1 MKDKL
6 FIDTSTISPAATKL
20 LSDKLTQQGA
30 ILIDAPVS
38 GGVVGATAGT
48 LTFMISQPDSIPHDQ
63 ISSILS
69 SMGKRIIICG
79 SYPGAGLAAK
89 LANNYALALNNL
101 AACDAMLLGEKLGLD
116 PKILAQVLNTST
128 GKSWPS
134 ESNNPVPGVLPNSP
148 SSKEYNGGFGI
159 GLMRKDLELALEAEK
174 EAGIVVA
181 GGEGGEKGEAGEKS
195 TKGSLSELSKAALDL
210 YKTVEG
216 KKEFEKKDFSVVYQ
230 YLKQQ

>member
-1 MKDKL
+1 M
-6 FIDTSTISPAATKL
+6 
-20 LSDKLTQQGA
+20 
-30 ILIDAPVS
+30 
-38 GGVVGATAGT
+38 GATAGT
-48 LTFMISQPDSIPHDQ
+48 LTFMISQPESISHDK

-79 SYPGAGLAAK
+79 NYPGAGLAAK

-134 ESNNPVPGVLPNSP
+134 ESNNPVPGALPNSP

-174 EAGIVVA
+174 EAGIVA
-181 GGEGGEKGEAGEKS
+181 GEGEGEKS
-195 TKGSLSELSKAALDL
+195 KGSLSELSKAALDL